1 MNLQQAIDQRRQN
14 TENQFY
20 TNLMQYGL
28 RSEPQFD
35 ISGNTPTYLGGA
47 TKMPSK
53 TQLWNQYVQIKG
65 GRLAPQDLATFEQY
79 YNNAVA
85 AHRSNQIKGL
95 QQLAMKGYS
104 DKKIRN
110 LVKDT
115 PDLYNNLMDMVSSFE
130 NRGDEEGMMAG
141 AQIRQYL
148 PSTDRGIL
156 GDDETSTLE
165 KVAPY
170 AAAYTAY
177 KAFQKDPT
185 TGQRGYKKVTSKIPK
200 PVRKYG
206 KTPAAIAAIMAA
218 PKIGEVLGGEE
229 GRETAEYLVD
239 KGVNLGMAGY
249 GLSMLRGLSAVPH
262 PIAKGVAGA
271 GLLGYGLYNTF
282 TGEDGLLKTIWGE

>member
-156 GDDETSTLE
+156 GDDETSTFE
-165 KVAPY
+165 KVAPL
-170 AAAYTAY
+170 ALGYTAY
-177 KAFQKDPT
+177 KALQKDPK
-185 TGQRGYKKVTSKIPK
+185 TGQRGYKKVTSKLPK
-200 PVRKYG
+200 AAKHL
-206 KTPAAIAAIMAA
+206 KTPAGLLAYAAAE
-218 PKIGEVLGGEE
+218 PVGEMLGGE
-229 GRETAEYLVD
+229 
-239 KGVNLGMAGY
+239 KG
-249 GLSMLRGLSAVPH
+249 
-262 PIAKGVAGA
+262 KEVAGDVISGLMTAQGARMIGQGLMKAPNPYAKIA
-271 GLLGYGLYNTF
+271 GGVTLGGLGLY
-282 TGEDGLLKTIWGE
+282 DLIWGE

>member
-1 MNLQQAIDQRRQN
+1 MNLQQAIDQRKQN

-95 QQLAMKGYS
+95 QQLSMKGYS

-148 PSTDRGIL
+148 PSTDKGIL

-170 AAAYTAY
+170 AAAYGAY
-177 KAFQKDPT
+177 RGGRALMAKDPKT
-185 TGQRGYKKVTSKIPK
+185 K
-200 PVRKYG
+200 VRKYKDLAKKYPKSVKYG
-206 KTPAAIAAIMAA
+206 APGAGILAAAAA
-218 PKIGEVLGGEE
+218 PTIGEILGGEE
-229 GRETAEYLVD
+229 GRETAEYLTG
-239 KGVNLGMAGY
+239 KAINLGTAGY
-249 GLSMLRGLSAVPH
+249 GLSMLRGLSAAPH
-262 PIAKGVAGA
+262 PYAKAAGGL
-271 GLLGYGLYNTF
+271 GLLGYGLYNT
-282 TGEDGLLKTIWGE
+282 IWGE